1 MNKEYLT
8 VSQLTK
14 YIKYKL
20 DNDVNLREVYLKG
33 EISNFKA
40 HTRGHF
46 YFTIKDE
53 GSRINAVMF
62 ASSASKVKFTP
73 EDGMKILVT
82 GKISVYEATGGYQ
95 IYVNDMMEDGVGNLY
110 VAFEQLKKKL
120 ASEGL
125 FDDRYKKPIPKIPER
140 VGVITASTGAAI
152 RDIISTINRRF
163 PLTEVILLP
172 SLVQGEGAKEDIVR
186 QINRA
191 RDYNLDVLIVGR
203 GGGSIED
210 LWAFNE
216 EIVARAIFDC
226 PIPIISAVGHE
237 IDFTIADFVA
247 DLRAPTPTG
256 AAEIAVPNKSDVINY
271 INQLNLRCQ
280 KNIKTILELKK
291 KRLDSIKSHY
301 ILNNPL
307 DLYSAKIQKLDYL
320 TESLIKNYKV
330 IIDKKKIK
338 LNNIK
343 TRPLFSNPLVI
354 LDKTKQKYTLL
365 LSKLDALSPLKT
377 LERGYG
383 IIKINEKAI
392 TSIKDLKKDDLIN
405 IELKDGSVS
414 AIIK

>member
-1 MNKEYLT
+1 MNSEYLT
-8 VSQLTK
+8 VSQLTR
-14 YIKYKL
+14 YIKYKI
-20 DNDVNLREVYLKG
+20 DNDANLQEVYLKG

-62 ASSASKVKFTP
+62 ASNASKVKFTP

-82 GKISVYEATGGYQ
+82 GRISVYEATGGYQ

-110 VAFEQLKKKL
+110 IAFEQLKKKL
-120 ASEGL
+120 AGEGL
-125 FDDRYKKPIPKIPER
+125 FDDRYKKQVPKIPQR

-163 PLTEVILLP
+163 PLTEIILLP
-172 SLVQGEGAKEDIVR
+172 SLVQGDGAKEDIVK
-186 QINRA
+186 QIKKSV
-191 RDYNLDVLIVGR
+191 DYNLDVLIVGR

-216 EIVARAIFDC
+216 EMVARAIFEC
-226 PIPIISAVGHE
+226 PIPVISAVGHE

-256 AAEIAVPNKSDVINY
+256 AAELAVPNKIDVINY
-271 INQLNLRCQ
+271 INQLNIR
-280 KNIKTILELKK
+280 KTKAIKTILELKK
-291 KRLDSIKSHY
+291 KRLDNIKGHY

-320 TESLIKNYKV
+320 EERLIKSFKN
-330 IIDKKKIK
+330 ILDKDKIK
-338 LNNIK
+338 VKNIMAK
-343 TRPLFSNPLVI
+343 TLFENPLVV
-354 LDKTKQKYTLL
+354 LDKSKQKYLLL

-383 IIKINEKAI
+383 IIKLNDKAV
-392 TSIKDLKKDDLIN
+392 TSINNLNKGDLVN
-405 IELKDGSVS
+405 IELKDGIKE

>member
-1 MNKEYLT
+1 MNNEYLT
-8 VSQLTK
+8 VTQLTR

-82 GKISVYEATGGYQ
+82 GRISVYEATGGYQ
-95 IYVNDMMEDGVGNLY
+95 IYVNEMMEDGVGNLY

-140 VGVITASTGAAI
+140 VGVITAPTGAAI

-186 QINRA
+186 QIKRA
-191 RDYNLDVLIVGR
+191 EDYNLDVLIVGR

-216 EIVARAIFDC
+216 EIVARAIFEC

-256 AAEIAVPNKSDVINY
+256 AAEIAVPNKADVINY
-271 INQLNLRCQ
+271 INQLSLRSR
-280 KNIKTILELKK
+280 KAVGNILELKK
-291 KRLDSIKSHY
+291 KRLDNIKSNY

-320 TESLIKNYKV
+320 TESLVKNYKN
-330 IIDKKKIK
+330 IIDKEKIK

-354 LDKTKQKYTLL
+354 LDKTKQKYALL

-383 IIKINEKAI
+383 IIKLNEKAV

-405 IELKDGSVS
+405 IELKDGSRE

>member
-8 VSQLTK
+8 VSQLTR

-20 DNDVNLREVYLKG
+20 DNDTNLQEVYLKG

-82 GKISVYEATGGYQ
+82 GRISVYEATGGYQ
-95 IYVNDMMEDGVGNLY
+95 IYVNEMMEDGVGNLY

-172 SLVQGEGAKEDIVR
+172 SLVQGEGAKEDIVK
-186 QINRA
+186 QIKRA
-191 RDYNLDVLIVGR
+191 EDYNLDVLIVGR

-216 EIVARAIFDC
+216 EIVARAIFEC

-256 AAEIAVPNKSDVINY
+256 AAEIAVPNKTDVINY
-271 INQLNLRCQ
+271 INQLNLRSR
-280 KNIKTILELKK
+280 KAVGTILELKK
-291 KRLDSIKSHY
+291 KRLDNIKGHY

-320 TESLIKNYKV
+320 TESLVKNYKV
-330 IIDKKKIK
+330 IIDKEKIK

-354 LDKTKQKYTLL
+354 LDKTKQKYALL
-365 LSKLDALSPLKT
+365 LSKLDTLSPLKT

-383 IIKINEKAI
+383 IIKLNDKAV
-392 TSIKDLKKDDLIN
+392 TSIKDLKQDDLIN
-405 IELKDGSVS
+405 IELKDGSKK